1 MGNEAESG
9 SLKKYGFFIISRA
22 SVSGSSNTVW
32 TGPASHRITAQVPEL
47 LETWEGEETRSR
59 FTAYSMSSSVIR
71 RNKELTLL
79 DDKFEK

>member
-1 MGNEAESG
+1 
-9 SLKKYGFFIISRA
+9 
-22 SVSGSSNTVW
+22 V
-32 TGPASHRITAQVPEL
+32 QVPEL

-71 RNKELTLL
+71 RNKELSLL